1 MKYILLVPDGMAD
14 DPLPE
19 LDYKTPME
27 VARKPHMNE
36 LALKGR
42 VGMVQVT
49 PLGMYPGSDCAN
61 MALLGYDPTLYYTGR
76 GAVEAAAM
84 GLPMEEKDVAF
95 RCSLVST
102 DTEKMLDYS
111 AGHITTEEARPL
123 IEFANSKLGTRDL
136 RLFAGVGYRHILLWN
151 NGPVELETYPPHEY
165 INPPLTNILPKGEKE
180 EKVRRF
186 IWDSYEILDK
196 LPFNKKR
203 EDEGIP
209 PANTL
214 WPWSQG
220 RMPNMP
226 SFFSKR
232 GMKGSV
238 ISAVDVVRGLGKLT
252 GLDIIKVP
260 GATGYYDTN
269 YLGKAEAAIEA
280 LNENDFVW
288 IHVEAPDEAG
298 HAGDIEEKIRAIEN
312 IDRHIV
318 ATIRNRMEHMSEYR
332 ILIAPDHATPITTR
346 GHKANPV
353 PWLIYD
359 SRTSSSLP
367 HYPFDERASEVN
379 APLIEEGYRLMDELL
394 KK

>member
-19 LDYKTPME
+19 LEYKTPME

-49 PLGMYPGSDCAN
+49 PVGMYPGSDCAN
-61 MALLGYDPTLYYTGR
+61 MALLGYDPSLYYTGR

-102 DTEKMLDYS
+102 DAERMLDYS

-123 IEFANSKLGTRDL
+123 IEYANSKLGTRDL

-151 NGPVELETYPPHEY
+151 KGPVELETYPPHEY
-165 INPPLTNILPKGEKE
+165 INTPLKEILPKGEKE

-186 IWDSYEILDK
+186 IWDSYEILDQ

-203 EDEGIP
+203 KDEGIP

-220 RMPNMP
+220 KMPNMP

-232 GMKGSV
+232 GLKGAV

-252 GLDIIKVP
+252 GLDIINVP

-318 ATIRNRMEHMSEYR
+318 AIIRNRMEHMSEYR

-359 SRTSSSLP
+359 SRTTCSGP
-367 HYPFDERASEVN
+367 HYPFDERAGEAN
-379 APLIEEGYRLMDELL
+379 APLIGEGYRMMDELL